1 MDLLLLKALSDKK
14 RYKSLL
20 HAVPSGMIASTT
32 QSMLQYFGL
41 YFEAFPE
48 RTEVHP
54 DELASLLTLRVF
66 PNATPE
72 QAHLIRHL
80 CGELE
85 QHTDPASV
93 QGILGQLHELDLSG
107 RVGALLTKYNN
118 GEEVQLAYE
127 LSKLSTSTVRSMSQS
142 APTDYIDTDIGV
154 LLSEI
159 ADDRGIKFRKLQVL
173 FEHVG
178 GMQGGASI
186 AIAARPDKGKT
197 SFIASTLVD
206 FAPQCI
212 SFFGKDRPILWLN
225 NEGPGKKIVP
235 RVYQAAL
242 NKDIVEINKL
252 SNAGELVQLY
262 SKAVGGD
269 PTIIRVKDMH
279 GATLAQI
286 EQVIEAMRP
295 SVVVY
300 DMLANF
306 RLPGGQGGN
315 KAEAIE
321 QAWQTVREHAVM
333 HDFIAISTVQIS
345 VEGGNQLFPSYSA
358 LKDSKTGI
366 QGATDLIL
374 MLGSLDNPDA
384 QILRGISTPK
394 NKFSMPGK
402 PSCVT
407 AELYF
412 DASRCHFE
420 EGRS

>member
-1 MDLLLLKALSDKK
+1 
-14 RYKSLL
+14 
-20 HAVPSGMIASTT
+20 
-32 QSMLQYFGL
+32 
-41 YFEAFPE
+41 
-48 RTEVHP
+48 
-54 DELASLLTLRVF
+54 
-66 PNATPE
+66 
-72 QAHLIRHL
+72 
-80 CGELE
+80 
-85 QHTDPASV
+85 
-93 QGILGQLHELDLSG
+93 
-107 RVGALLTKYNN
+107 
-118 GEEVQLAYE
+118 
-127 LSKLSTSTVRSMSQS
+127 
-142 APTDYIDTDIGV
+142 
-154 LLSEI
+154 
-159 ADDRGIKFRKLQVL
+159 
-173 FEHVG
+173 
-178 GMQGGASI
+178 
-186 AIAARPDKGKT
+186 
-197 SFIASTLVD
+197 
-206 FAPQCI
+206 
-212 SFFGKDRPILWLN
+212 
-225 NEGPGKKIVP
+225 
-235 RVYQAAL
+235 
-242 NKDIVEINKL
+242 VEINKL
-252 SNAGELVQLY
+252 SNSGELVSLY

-295 SVVVY
+295 CVVVY

-306 RLPGGQGGN
+306 RLPGGGAGN